1 MEKLRGQGVAYTYR
15 IAGHNTFNFDF
26 QMKTGGNACRSSYP
40 SSRLSS
46 RNARRRMSEIELLL
60 RSSSS
65 VAASLIIIQ
74 LFIVLITANTLY
86 LTALALQ
93 HDAYHL
99 AFVPFPLL

>member
-1 MEKLRGQGVAYTYR
+1 
-15 IAGHNTFNFDF
+15 
-26 QMKTGGNACRSSYP
+26 
-40 SSRLSS
+40 
-46 RNARRRMSEIELLL
+46 MSEIELLL

-74 LFIVLITANTLY
+74 LFVVLITANTLY